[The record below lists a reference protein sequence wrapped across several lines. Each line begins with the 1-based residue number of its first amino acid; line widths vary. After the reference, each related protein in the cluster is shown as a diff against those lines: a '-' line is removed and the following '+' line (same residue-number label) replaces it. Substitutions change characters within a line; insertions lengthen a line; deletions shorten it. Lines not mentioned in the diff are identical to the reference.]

1 MEAYAS
7 VAAVTLVS
15 LLVYFWLGL
24 RVAGARRRHGV
35 AAPAIMGNEDFER
48 VFRAHQ
54 NTLEWLPMYLAS
66 LWLFAI
72 FWSAQAAALIGLVWI
87 VGRILYG
94 LGYAKAAGS
103 RSTGFMIQ
111 ALATGVLLFGALG
124 RILWV
129 WLQGV

>member
-1 MEAYAS
+1 MEAYAL

-15 LLVYFWLGL
+15 LLVYFWLGM
-24 RVAGARRRHGV
+24 RVAGARRRHGIS
-35 AAPAIMGNEDFER
+35 APAITGHEDFER

-54 NTLEWLPMYLAS
+54 NTLEWLPMYLTS

-72 FWSAQAAALIGLVWI
+72 FWSAEVAALLGLVWI

-124 RILWV
+124 RVVWI
-129 WLQGV
+129 WLQTV

>member
-1 MEAYAS
+1 MENYLS

-24 RVAGARRRHGV
+24 RVARARGKHGI
-35 AAPAIMGNEDFER
+35 AAPAISGHEDFER

-54 NTLEWLPMYLAS
+54 NTLEWLPMYITS

-72 FWSAQAAALIGLVWI
+72 YWSAEAAAVIGLVWVI
-87 VGRILYG
+87 GRILYG

-124 RILWV
+124 RVV
-129 WLQGV
+129 WLWLQAH